1 MRDVIPPEA
10 PLASSKGGIP
20 AGTRNPGPEPLET
33 RYPTSQFWQQRG
45 RKKARETEVTA
56 GLHSST
62 QA

>member
-1 MRDVIPPEA
+1 MIPSEA
-10 PLASSKGGIP
+10 PLASSEGGVP

-33 RYPTSQFWQQRG
+33 RYPTSQFRQQTG
-45 RKKARETEVTA
+45 RKKARETEVTS